1 MKKTLQFLMVVLF
14 TASLTA
20 QTFDDGTFTYN
31 VIDTDNNYCEVTGWV
46 NLPTENVDVVIPGT
60 AMNGFAPFTVTKIG
74 LGAFSCNTAANRGAG
89 HTENTFIQTVTL
101 PQSVTIFDA
110 HVFRDNPN
118 LTSINLDNVVDLGS
132 NAFVACTGLTGEISL
147 PVCTNL
153 GAYPFFNCNN
163 IESISAPVAETGG
176 AGVFYGMDGVKEYNV
191 PASLMSIGNLF
202 LGDDDTSNALEQVQL
217 NWDATQLAAVNFAN
231 DSKFF
236 RNEWADSGNGEPGT
250 GTKAYGDM
258 TVADL
263 TGWFAGTPVKIY
275 VPVGSKQA
283 YLDHIS
289 WCRFPEANIIEGTAP
304 VLSTKT
310 VEAKALGF
318 NVYPNP
324 ATNIVSIKNAKALNA
339 EVEVLDL
346 NGRILLNKNATNNLT
361 EINISNLKTG
371 MYLFKIKT
379 QDNEFVKR
387 VVKQ

>member
-74 LGAFSCNTAANRGAG
+74 LGAFSCNTAANRGSG
-89 HTENTFIQTVTL
+89 YTENTFIQTVTL
-101 PQSVTIFDA
+101 PASVTVFDL

-118 LTSINLDNVVDLGS
+118 LTSINLENIVDLGS
-132 NAFVACTGLTGEISL
+132 NAFVQCDGLTGIIDISS
-147 PVCTNL
+147 CTDL
-153 GAYPFFNCNN
+153 GAYAFFDCDN
-163 IESISAPVAETGG
+163 IEGLTMPLAEICGNG
-176 AGVFYGMDGVKEYNV
+176 SLYNMDSVREFNV
-191 PASLMSIGNLF
+191 PASVNEVGTLF
-202 LGDDDTSNALEQVQL
+202 LGDTGAANVLEQVQL
-217 NWDATQLAAVNFAN
+217 NWDETQLAAVNFAN

-236 RNEWADSGNGEPGT
+236 RMEWLPNGVE
-250 GTKAYGDM
+250 GDDFND
-258 TVADL
+258 T
-263 TGWFAGTPVKIY
+263 TVKIY
-275 VPVGSKQA
+275 VPVGTKSA
-283 YLDHIS
+283 YEAHPS
-289 WCRFPEANIIEGTAP
+289 WGKFPSANIIEGTMP

-324 ATNIVSIKNAKALNA
+324 ATNVVSIKNAKALHA

-361 EINISNLKTG
+361 EINISNFKTG

-387 VVKQ
+387 LVKQ